1 MDDDEGDGDDA
12 MADSGGGTNAG
23 HRTAAL
29 ALRAVDGW
37 CRGHAV
43 GATKLKGIFASTD
56 MNIIETIADALYS
69 NAEIVID
76 AVSDL
81 VDTLLEFDD
90 QEAEVS
96 MGISIAEAVM
106 GNVNVPGMSDQ
117 LAMARQVAGENEK
130 SRISILSDLV
140 AAAGLQRF
148 RFAERQAR
156 GDDAVCRCLA
166 RTAARIYQASRD
178 LARGKSLEA
187 SPEGILDLLLQAAS
201 HPSAHVCGVA
211 AEALAAAAASD
222 AGLAAR
228 LLPRLQGKAIIPF
241 RPTDDAGGFEDY
253 VNFRD
258 RVLTEALAACYAGC
272 GPFYLESCASAIDEF
287 CRASPSPHLPHQ
299 LEAALFCM
307 VVIAEKAS
315 KAEDKLPLCLQLEK
329 MVKALENNSF
339 KTTAQPLVMARMCQ
353 FIGKFASC
361 FKSCSSV
368 DVFQIASKLVMASF
382 DRGVSE
388 YSHQGHVAY
397 SSHISP
403 LSEASDAIKQLLWAS
418 PDQFSPEAR
427 VALENAWKL
436 PYTCQQ
442 EVIAIEDREMLSSGL
457 CAVVVSLP
465 AEQWIPTLD
474 ALAQPIL
481 SCLNVI
487 TREAD
492 QVTGSPSGVGQ
503 CEKPMEPMMNR
514 LSNEIRLLASTVRNF
529 IKAGKSKKFSGEDVA
544 KMSTCHRNALVSLLH
559 KSWPSLTHIGRS
571 YCSQHDVIA
580 SAIGQLMSESL
591 SYGSEEDIPLL
602 LEITGLAKTSLIE
615 VVKSKNADALAP
627 LLSFMQKFILLH
639 GSKIEPG
646 PRNNATHE
654 PIQVM
659 AKNLMLLAYQAV
671 RSCSKASK
679 DSHVS
684 HGMASPMFET
694 LSACAKKCPIFLL
707 GLSRDSQPV
716 GEVVRSSIE
725 TSPTVL
731 KSNEMDVVLSSIKY
745 LKQLVRS
752 EGQTQELD

>member
-1 MDDDEGDGDDA
+1 
-12 MADSGGGTNAG
+12 
-23 HRTAAL
+23 
-29 ALRAVDGW
+29 
-37 CRGHAV
+37 
-43 GATKLKGIFASTD
+43 
-56 MNIIETIADALYS
+56 
-69 NAEIVID
+69 
-76 AVSDL
+76 
-81 VDTLLEFDD
+81 
-90 QEAEVS
+90 
-96 MGISIAEAVM
+96 
-106 GNVNVPGMSDQ
+106 
-117 LAMARQVAGENEK
+117 
-130 SRISILSDLV
+130 
-140 AAAGLQRF
+140 
-148 RFAERQAR
+148 
-156 GDDAVCRCLA
+156 
-166 RTAARIYQASRD
+166 
-178 LARGKSLEA
+178 
-187 SPEGILDLLLQAAS
+187 
-201 HPSAHVCGVA
+201 
-211 AEALAAAAASD
+211 
-222 AGLAAR
+222 
-228 LLPRLQGKAIIPF
+228 
-241 RPTDDAGGFEDY
+241 
-253 VNFRD
+253 
-258 RVLTEALAACYAGC
+258 
-272 GPFYLESCASAIDEF
+272 
-287 CRASPSPHLPHQ
+287 
-299 LEAALFCM
+299 M

-315 KAEDKLPLCLQLEK
+315 KAQDKLPLCLQLEK
-329 MVKALENNSF
+329 MVKALVNNSF

-368 DVFQIASKLVMASF
+368 DVFHMASKLVMASF

-397 SSHISP
+397 SSHVSP

-418 PDQFSPEAR
+418 PDQFSPEAKL
-427 VALENAWKL
+427 ALENAWKL

-465 AEQWIPTLD
+465 AEQWNSTLD

-514 LSNEIRLLASTVRNF
+514 LSNEIRLLASTVGNF
-529 IKAGKSKKFSGEDVA
+529 IKAGKSKKFSGEDMA

-571 YCSQHDVIA
+571 YCPQHDVIA

-591 SYGSEEDIPLL
+591 SYGSEEDMPLL

-639 GSKIEPG
+639 GPKIEPG

-659 AKNLMLLAYQAV
+659 AKNLMLLSYQAV

-731 KSNEMDVVLSSIKY
+731 KSNELDVVLSSIKY
-745 LKQLVRS
+745 LKQLTSSLASISSESLNEELQPLVNHIKHSIQTDVLATISASACLGISPPEVIEPSADLMRVILQVSQWHDVEPSLSSAINCGQFQLGDEARS
-752 EGQTQELD
+752 VALNSFRKCAESEYISISIVEMVSSIWEMHQSIDSGSIAGGEVVVDFVHKYRVN